1 MCLFVVT
8 GLLNKS
14 FTTVFHNYCVITHFT
29 TALQDHNYIGPNIP
43 AHQQVFT
50 VTLSPFPLCC
60 STLCS
65 IPTML
70 LRSMLNTNYAAQLYA
85 QYRLCCSTLL
95 YAVIAQYRLSCST
108 MRKSLILL
116 RIVNL
121 FFNFYRYMMRSKQH
135 QLVL

>member
-1 MCLFVVT
+1 MFICCYRAPQQILYYCIPQLLCDNALHNCPT
-8 GLLNKS
+8 GPQLHWTHHPGSPAGVHSNFIPFPPMLLNS
-14 FTTVFHNYCVITHFT
+14 LLNTDY
-29 TALQDHNYIGPNIP
+29 A
-43 AHQQVFT
+43 AQVYAQYQ
-50 VTLSPFPLCC
+50 LCC

-65 IPTML
+65 IPIML
-70 LRSMLNTNYAAQLYA
+70 LTSMLSLLNTDYPAQ
-85 QYRLCCSTLL
+85 
-95 YAVIAQYRLSCST
+95 CST